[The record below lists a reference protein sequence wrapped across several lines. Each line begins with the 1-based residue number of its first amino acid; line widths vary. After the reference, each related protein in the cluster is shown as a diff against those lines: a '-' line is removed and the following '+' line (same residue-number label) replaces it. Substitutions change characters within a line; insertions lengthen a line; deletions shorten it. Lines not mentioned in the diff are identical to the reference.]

1 MKRTHETYEND
12 LSDRILLKILFTLS
26 LWLSL
31 SGALAVG
38 ILLYALHAVHMYC
51 IRVYRVSA
59 RLLLFRLLLLLFLQT
74 LRSDENR
81 FSQSVTFDTQ
91 RMEDGSRGTLLL

>member
-1 MKRTHETYEND
+1 MCIVYE
-12 LSDRILLKILFTLS
+12 STVCRPVVVVQIAF
-26 LWLSL
+26 
-31 SGALAVG
+31 GA
-38 ILLYALHAVHMYC
+38 
-51 IRVYRVSA
+51 
-59 RLLLFRLLLLLFLQT
+59 FLQT